1 MNSEKW
7 TKGLWRAVPLGGS
20 STVIVRARPARN
32 DTSIPPYGYDEA
44 LGHCIAY
51 PFNEDDGRVRQ
62 DFVCFSHDDAMLIAA
77 APALY
82 EALKEAC
89 EVIKDLSRYANNNG
103 AMIDDETFA
112 KGLAAVAQAR
122 GEPQ

>member
-1 MNSEKW
+1 MNPEKW
-7 TKGLWRAVPLGGS
+7 TKGPW
-20 STVIVRARPARN
+20 TF
-32 DTSIPPYGYDEA
+32 EA
-44 LGHCIAY
+44 LCFDRRIPIRGGRTVFGRPYNVALVNR
-51 PFNEDDGRVRQ
+51 PGSARAGED
-62 DFVCFSHDDAMLIAA
+62 CANAHLIAA

-112 KGLAAVAQAR
+112 EGLAALAQAR